1 MDVLKGLAAI
11 GVMLCHGMPHDFWL
25 AEVSARPFNYGQAV
39 PIFLVVLGMNGL
51 RTARRA
57 RRPLFTLGYLARQ
70 FDRIVV
76 PVAIAWAIAFVLAV
90 LFASPA
96 ISELTLLGHLPL
108 NGPGNYFI
116 ALLLQ
121 WILVFPLLAAA
132 YTARPGT
139 TIAVC
144 FALAAAVEL
153 AAMQG
158 AFDAEP
164 YLFRACILRYL
175 PAIALGMYLLEHRRG
190 WPLWMYAGVLVSV
203 WYLVAATLIP
213 DDLPNRDFRFVTYA
227 APTAFYSVALV
238 RLALDRLPESRLL
251 AALGLASMHIF
262 LAQIIWF
269 ELMPSGTWLQLA
281 AAVSACCTIG
291 YVAYRLLGDV
301 TPATDRVRRPRRQP
315 ERAPAGSPGHRPLS
329 RTGGSRGA

>member
-11 GVMLCHGMPHDFWL
+11 GVILCHGMPDDFWE
-25 AEVSARPFNYGQAV
+25 ATVSARPFNYGQAV

-51 RTARRA
+51 RTARRRGGA
-57 RRPLFTLGYLARQ
+57 LYTRDHFARQ
-70 FDRIVV
+70 FDRVV
-76 PVAIAWAIAFVLAV
+76 LPVAVAWAIAFVLAAI
-90 LFASPA
+90 FASPA

-121 WILVFPLLAAA
+121 WIVIHPLLAAA
-132 YTARPGT
+132 YKARPGP

-144 FALAAAVEL
+144 FALAAAAEL
-153 AAMQG
+153 AATQG

-175 PAIALGMYLLEHRRG
+175 PAIVLGMYLLEHRRG
-190 WPLWMYAGVLVSV
+190 WPLWMYAGVLVSI

-251 AALGLASMHIF
+251 AALGLASLHIF

-269 ELMPSGTWLQLA
+269 ELVPSGTWLQLA

-291 YVAYRLLGDV
+291 YVAYRLLAPF
-301 TPATDRVRRPRRQP
+301 TPATGLTRPRQ
-315 ERAPAGSPGHRPLS
+315 RAG
-329 RTGGSRGA
+329 